1 MKQPIAILC
10 VLLAVLLVQGCSVVM
25 AAKQPDKKNLDLLQV
40 GTQRSLLI
48 AEFGSPV
55 HSETRDGVQYDIFNF
70 VQGYGGAAKT
80 GRAVGHAAADVLTLG
95 LWEVVGTPA
104 EGHFDGKE
112 KSYEVAYSEDGTVS
126 NVILLGGE

>member
-1 MKQPIAILC
+1 MGRSILLPAILFSAI
-10 VLLAVLLVQGCSVVM
+10 LLQGCSVVM
-25 AAKQPDKKNLDLLQV
+25 ASKQPGKKDVGLLEA
-40 GTQRSLLI
+40 GTKRSLLI

-55 HSETRDGVQYDIFNF
+55 HTEVRDGTRYDIFRF

-112 KSYEVAYSEDGTVS
+112 MAYEISYDEEGRVDK
-126 NVILLGGE
+126 VIPLSGD